1 MKRSMSR
8 TLLMPALLAVAIA
21 PLSLAATAGQGDKD
35 WSEQRQERFEERR
48 QALFERA
55 GLDEETRAALEEA
68 HEEHHQALR
77 ELHQQHRERMDQ
89 ILDEEER
96 EALREAKREMR
107 QEQRGE
113 RHGYGHQD
121 MPQRLSALVDS
132 WELSDEERE
141 ELTELRQSLYADM
154 RELRGQTFDSRE
166 ERREAWQALRD
177 EHQEALGEL
186 LSEEQIEAMKA
197 MMQPRGHKGHGKPRG
212 EKHAD

>member
-21 PLSLAATAGQGDKD
+21 PLSLAATAGQGDKG
-35 WSEQRQERFEERR
+35 WNEQR

-68 HEEHHQALR
+68 HDEHRQALR
-77 ELHQQHRERMDQ
+77 ELHQQHRERMDE
-89 ILDEEER
+89 ILDEDER

-107 QEQRGE
+107 QEHHGE
-113 RHGYGHQD
+113 RQGYGRQGF
-121 MPQRLSALVDS
+121 PQRLSTLVDS
-132 WELSDEERE
+132 WDLSDEERE

-154 RELRGQTFDSRE
+154 RELREQSFDSRE

-177 EHQEALGEL
+177 EHQEALGEV

-197 MMQPRGHKGHGKPRG
+197 MMQPQGHKGHGKAHG
-212 EKHAD
+212 QKHDR

>member
-1 MKRSMSR
+1 MKRSMTR
-8 TLLMPALLAVAIA
+8 KLLMPALLAVAIA
-21 PLSLAATAGQGDKD
+21 PLSLAATAGQSERG
-35 WSEQRQERFEERR
+35 WSEQHQERFEERR

-55 GLDEETRAALEEA
+55 GLDDDTRSALEEA
-68 HEEHHQALR
+68 HAEHHQALR
-77 ELHQQHRERMDQ
+77 ELHQQHRERMDE

-107 QEQRGE
+107 QELHGE
-113 RHGYGHQD
+113 RRGQGHQD
-121 MPQRLSALVDS
+121 MMQRLSTLVDS

-141 ELTELRQSLYADM
+141 ELTELRQTLYADM
-154 RELRGQTFDSRE
+154 RELRGQTFESRE

-197 MMQPRGHKGHGKPRG
+197 MMQPHGHKGHGKQYG
-212 EKHAD
+212 EKATD